1 MRHSSAPADD
11 GMAASAELQSNM
23 KKFSTLSLFLL
34 LFLFLCRQSAYA
46 QTPPDTLKMWGLEA
60 LNKIETDFALPER
73 SLYAGD
79 WKRDQTKPGGPS
91 VMWDCGVQLTALT
104 AAAKLDPTHYE
115 ARLRRFVKGMD
126 VYWSP
131 GDNKVWGYDVL
142 PGPKQPDRYYDD
154 NEWVCL
160 GLCEAYEVTKEA
172 AYRDRAEAVFIFVM
186 SGEDAKLDGGLYWH
200 EQEKK
205 SKNACSNGPAAAAA
219 LRLYQITHKPKY
231 LEIGKR
237 LYAWMNAH
245 LQDTDGLYWDN
256 IRLDGRV
263 EKTKWSY
270 NTALMLRANCL
281 LYEIT
286 KEAKYIDEAERLAR
300 ASEAHWVKAD
310 TGAIA
315 DGGAFA
321 HLLSESFLYLAAQ
334 DSNDHWTKL
343 VNRALTFVYD
353 KARDTEGRYG
363 DHWDQPVATP
373 IDKTKLLPQAS
384 VARAFL
390 IAAQL
395 P

>member
-1 MRHSSAPADD
+1 MMTFNATLKRV
-11 GMAASAELQSNM
+11 
-23 KKFSTLSLFLL
+23 STLCAFLL
-34 LFLFLCRQSAYA
+34 LCLPLCTSSAYA
-46 QTPPDTLKMWGLEA
+46 QTAPDTLKTWGLET

-73 SLYAGD
+73 GLYAGD
-79 WKRDQTKPGGPS
+79 WKRDKIKPGGPA
-91 VMWDCGVQLTALT
+91 VMWDCGVQLTALA
-104 AAAKLDPTHYE
+104 AAAKVDPTHYE
-115 ARLRRFVKGMD
+115 ARMRRFAKGMD

-142 PGPKQPDRYYDD
+142 PGPKQADRYYDD
-154 NEWVCL
+154 NVWICL
-160 GLCEAYEVTKEA
+160 AMCEVYEITKEP
-172 AYRDRAEAVFIFVM
+172 AYRDRAEATFAFVM

-200 EQEKK
+200 EQEKR
-205 SKNACSNGPAAAAA
+205 SKNACSNGPAACAA
-219 LRLYQITHKPKY
+219 LRLYQITRNTKY
-231 LEIGKR
+231 LETGKR

-245 LQDTDGLYWDN
+245 LQDADGLYWDN
-256 IRLDGRV
+256 MRLDGSV
-263 EKTKWSY
+263 EKMKWSY

-281 LYEIT
+281 LFEIT
-286 KEAKYIDEAERLAR
+286 KDAKYSDEAERLAR

-334 DSNDHWTKL
+334 DSSDHWTKL
-343 VNRALTFVYD
+343 VNRALTFVHD
-353 KARDTEGRYG
+353 KARDSEGRYG
-363 DHWDQPVATP
+363 EHWDQPVTTP

-390 IAAQL
+390 MAARL